1 MLSELGRRL
10 AMLLRRRKFDSD
22 LDEEMRL
29 HRELREREEIA
40 RGLSPEE
47 AHYAALRRFGNDLLL
62 REESRDIWNWKCPPG
77 WHTYTAMCASP
88 AALPKRRRYLLVYCV
103 AARYY

>member
-1 MLSELGRRL
+1 MFAQFGRRIL
-10 AMLLRRRKFDSD
+10 MFGHRQFASD
-22 LDEEMRL
+22 LDAKMRL
-29 HRELREREEIA
+29 HREWREREEIA

-47 AHYAALRRFGNDLLL
+47 VHYAAQRRFGNDLLL